1 MKIFISHPYGRR
13 KGISDTA
20 IERNV
25 KKTIELSRKII
36 ARGHT
41 PFIPNLYHYV
51 DKGWKDSCG
60 EDIWLQIALQW
71 IECCD
76 AFYYGGNSDGCNEE
90 LAEAQA
96 LGKIIYTDID
106 DVPEGDINNKTY
118 FLIAE
123 VMKVIRP
130 ELEKLVVDSVI
141 VMADAMMSSI
151 NKEEDV

>member
-36 ARGHT
+36 AKGHT
-41 PFIPNLYHYV
+41 PLVANLYHFIH
-51 DKGWKDSCG
+51 KGWKESPD
-60 EDIWLQIALQW
+60 EEIWLQISMQW
-71 IECCD
+71 IESCD
-76 AFYYGGNSDGCNEE
+76 AFYYGGESEGCNEE

-106 DVPEGDINNKTY
+106 DVPVGDINNKTY

-123 VMKVIRP
+123 VMKSIRP

-151 NKEEDV
+151 NKEED